1 MGSKFPRPKDIGFPN
16 VENPIEYNI
25 SKVAEG
31 QAGKTGS
38 IALSL
43 CALKSGNILIS
54 YLTRDENNLEMK
66 SFLSIYSVPKLK
78 LVQRYEFESVVND
91 IIYSVAY
98 AIQLKNGNIFS
109 ICDKFYFF
117 EGESIA
123 DGPKTTS
130 EVVDEI
136 SCKKIEARFI
146 DPTDIFKRKQ
156 IVKDSRSYLCDFMI
170 EPKEGIVLYTND
182 SYGHNKDISLLD
194 VSNLENLETQG
205 KKVYSWSDLSRQISY
220 EFDIIHQSEYY
231 PENFYV
237 IANKCEYQSKWSS
250 LLLIFNS
257 DDFCNKNNTS
267 SRKPVNKIDV
277 SNSQVVFAL
286 LEYDKTYLLLDT
298 INNGI
303 YIINIETKQKAA
315 VCDLKIIGAPVG
327 GLEGMLMNHYA
338 RDKKVEKNIFL
349 TLYRNMIKLKDGQV
363 LTVDDS
369 IFFVADINAQQKKP
383 PKDHTAYAKAKF
395 VISGNY
401 IITLNAQ
408 SADFIASKLYDN

>member
-1 MGSKFPRPKDIGFPN
+1 MGAKSPRPKDINFPK

-25 SKVAEG
+25 SKVSEG
-31 QAGKTGS
+31 QAGKKGS
-38 IALSL
+38 IAFSL

-54 YLTRDENNLEMK
+54 YMTRDEKNLEMK

-78 LVQRYEFESVVND
+78 LVEKYEFESEVND
-91 IIYSVAY
+91 IIYAVAY

-123 DGPKTTS
+123 NGPKTTS
-130 EVVDEI
+130 EEVNDI
-136 SCKKIEARFI
+136 SCQKMEARFI
-146 DPTDIFKRKQ
+146 DPDDIFKRRE
-156 IVKDSRSYLCDFMI
+156 IVKDSRRYLCDFMI

-182 SYGHNKDISLLD
+182 TYEHNKNISLLD

-205 KKVYSWSDLSRQISY
+205 KKVYSWSDLPSKTN
-220 EFDIIHQSEYY
+220 EFDIIYQSEYY
-231 PENFYV
+231 PEYLYV
-237 IANKCEYQSKWSS
+237 IANENEYRSNSS

-257 DDFCNKNNTS
+257 DDFCNKNTS
-267 SRKPVNKIDV
+267 SRKPLNKIEV
-277 SNSQVVFAL
+277 SKSRIVFAL

-303 YIINIETKQKAA
+303 YIINIETKQKVA
-315 VCDLKIIGAPVG
+315 VSDLKIIHEKMTGV
-327 GLEGMLMNHYA
+327 EGMLMNHYA
-338 RDKKVEKNIFL
+338 RDEKITKDIFK

-363 LTVDDS
+363 LTVYES
-369 IFFVADINAQQKKP
+369 TFFVTDINAQQKKP
-383 PKDHTAYAKAKF
+383 AKDITAYAKAKF

-401 IITLNAQ
+401 IITLSAQ
-408 SADFIASKLYDN
+408 SAEFIAIKLYDN

>member
-78 LVQRYEFESVVND
+78 LVERYEFESVVND

-98 AIQLKNGNIFS
+98 AIQLKNGNIFA

-130 EVVDEI
+130 EVVDDI

-231 PENFYV
+231 PENLYV

-267 SRKPVNKIDV
+267 SRKPVNKID
-277 SNSQVVFAL
+277 VFAL

>member
-25 SKVAEG
+25 SKVSEG
-31 QAGKTGS
+31 QAGKKGS
-38 IALSL
+38 LAFSL

-54 YLTRDENNLEMK
+54 YITRDEKNLEMK

-78 LVQRYEFESVVND
+78 LVEKYEFQAEVND
-91 IIYSVAY
+91 ITYSVVY

-130 EVVDEI
+130 EEVNDI

-170 EPKEGIVLYTND
+170 EPKEGIVLYTCD
-182 SYGHNKDISLLD
+182 TYGHNHDISLLD
-194 VSNLENLETQG
+194 VSNLENIETQG
-205 KKVYSWSDLSRQISY
+205 KKVYSWSDLSKKDSY
-220 EFDIIHQSEYY
+220 EFDIIYQSEYY
-231 PENFYV
+231 PENLYV
-237 IANKCEYQSKWSS
+237 IANVSNYHSNSSS

-257 DDFCNKNNTS
+257 DDFCKTNTS
-267 SRKPVNKIDV
+267 SRKPINKIEV
-277 SNSQVVFAL
+277 SKSRIVFAL

-298 INNGI
+298 VNNGI
-303 YIINIETKQKAA
+303 YIINIETKQKVA
-315 VCDLKIIGAPVG
+315 VSDLKIIHEKFTGV
-327 GLEGMLMNHYA
+327 EGMLMNHYTKEEQIQK
-338 RDKKVEKNIFL
+338 DIFK

-363 LTVDDS
+363 LTVYDS
-369 IFFVADINAQQKKP
+369 TYFVTDINAQQKKP
-383 PKDHTAYAKAKF
+383 AKDIQAYAKAKF

-408 SADFIASKLYDN
+408 SAEFIAIKLYDD